1 MHKVL
6 VVQLKNC
13 IWTGPTSLRPPS
25 GPGISRGMFFICF
38 TSLFWQGFGDS
49 RWDWPPRCLWTSTRY
64 APGSKKRVS
73 HFRPNSLSITW
84 SLQNIL
90 LQEFQP
96 RDSSDSSFYMVKTM
110 HFLYT
115 TFKVSN
121 SLKNRS
127 VVKLFPTL
135 KRLHFVGGVTNHIF
149 NRFLRGF

>member
-96 RDSSDSSFYMVKTM
+96 RDSSDSSFYMVSQNNTCISCKPPLKFQIHYKIGLCRKT
-110 HFLYT
+110 F
-115 TFKVSN
+115 SN
-121 SLKNRS
+121 SEKITFWWRCHQ
-127 VVKLFPTL
+127 
-135 KRLHFVGGVTNHIF
+135 LHI
-149 NRFLRGF
+149 